1 MIIIFLQLSK
11 KSRRILLSVAR
22 PIKSRA
28 KFRLEEGVL
37 EALIN
42 MLERCGAILCPV
54 WDTKNMWPS

>member
-37 EALIN
+37 GALIN

-54 WDTKNMWPS
+54 WETKNMWPS